1 MSATTI
7 AGHTAKERFI
17 GVDLQ
22 DNEEARGIVKAIVR
36 DNPEAKVS
44 QIPGLIKVTCHHQLD
59 VKRATVEQ
67 ELRHEWDTQEFNL
80 CIVSYVGDIQEWDDD
95 HILVKWNTDT
105 D

>member
-1 MSATTI
+1 MSATI

-22 DNEEARGIVKAIVR
+22 DNEEARRIVKAIVR

-44 QIPGLIKVTCHHQLD
+44 QIPGVIKVTCHHQLQ
-59 VKRATVEQ
+59 VNRASVEQ

-80 CIVSYVGDIQEWDDD
+80 SIISYVGDIQEWDEN
-95 HILVKWNTDT
+95 HILVKWSTD
-105 D
+105 